1 MKNVLTVFLSVVL
14 LSTSELSS
22 AQGYPTKPVRM
33 IVPFAPGGTG
43 EFLAR
48 SLGPRL
54 GEHLGQQI
62 LVDFRPGAGT
72 TLGAT
77 LAAQAAPD
85 GYTVLLMPITTLAIN
100 HTLYR
105 KLQYDT
111 IKGFAPV
118 TLLAAIPVVLA
129 AHPSFPAR
137 TPKELVALAKSHP
150 AKLDFASPGVGT
162 ASHFAVELF
171 KLMAKIDLTH
181 IPYKGAGPAIVDTL
195 AGFVPLVTDNVTSL
209 KSHIDAGKLR
219 AVAIGSAQRSA
230 ALPQAPTFA
239 ESGYPEYEASS
250 WWGILAPSRTPTAI
264 INRVQAE
271 TVKTLTAPD
280 VRERLVSH
288 GTTVVAGSADSCAKQ
303 LAVEI
308 DKWARVVKATGAKV
322 E

>member
-1 MKNVLTVFLSVVL
+1 
-14 LSTSELSS
+14 
-22 AQGYPTKPVRM
+22 
-33 IVPFAPGGTG
+33 
-43 EFLAR
+43 
-48 SLGPRL
+48 
-54 GEHLGQQI
+54 
-62 LVDFRPGAGT
+62 
-72 TLGAT
+72 

-111 IKGFAPV
+111 IKAFAPV

-195 AGFVPLVTDNVTSL
+195 AGFVPLVT
-209 KSHIDAGKLR
+209 AFRPKLSKHSPPR
-219 AVAIGSAQRSA
+219 TCASA
-230 ALPQAPTFA
+230 
-239 ESGYPEYEASS
+239 
-250 WWGILAPSRTPTAI
+250 W
-264 INRVQAE
+264 
-271 TVKTLTAPD
+271 
-280 VRERLVSH
+280 
-288 GTTVVAGSADSCAKQ
+288 
-303 LAVEI
+303 
-308 DKWARVVKATGAKV
+308 
-322 E
+322 